1 MIEWRLCFIAD
12 SEALA
17 QKEIIRVIEKAV
29 NGGATLIQLRGKKW
43 SDRDFFSLAMEARE
57 ILKPKKVP
65 LIINDRLDIA
75 LAAEAE
81 GVHLGQ
87 KDLPLKVARK
97 LAGERFIIG
106 ISVNT
111 IEEAKEAES
120 EGANYLGA
128 GPVFWTSSKEDLR
141 PTLGLEGLKAICQA
155 VKIPVLAIG
164 GIKAASIPEIMASG
178 ASGVAVISAIAGAD
192 DPEQTARALREAV
205 DLSIRRVF
213 SRP

>member
-17 QKEIIRVIEKAV
+17 QKDLIQVISKAV
-29 NGGATLIQLRGKKW
+29 KGGVTLIQLRGKKW
-43 SDRDFFSLAMEARE
+43 SDREFFSLAREARE
-57 ILKPKKVP
+57 ILKPKKIP
-65 LIINDRLDIA
+65 LIINDRIDIA

-97 LAGERFIIG
+97 LAGDRLIIG

-120 EGANYLGA
+120 EGANYVGA
-128 GPVFWTSSKEDLR
+128 GPVFWTGSKADLR
-141 PTLGLEGLKAICQA
+141 PTLGVEGLRSICQA
-155 VKIPVLAIG
+155 VRIPVIAIG
-164 GIKAASIPEIMASG
+164 GITATSVPEIMASG
-178 ASGVAVISAIAGAD
+178 ASGVAVISAIARAD
-192 DPEQTARALREAV
+192 DPEQAARALREAI
-205 DLSIRRVF
+205 DLSIR
-213 SRP
+213 